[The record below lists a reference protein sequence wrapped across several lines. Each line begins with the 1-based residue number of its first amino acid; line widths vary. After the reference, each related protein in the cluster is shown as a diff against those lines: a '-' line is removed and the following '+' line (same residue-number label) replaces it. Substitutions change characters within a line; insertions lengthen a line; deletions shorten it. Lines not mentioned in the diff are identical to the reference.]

1 MESFSSR
8 FYLAFNDEHSR
19 KRKVKNIEK
28 ISSRAPS
35 KPDSNLFVS
44 AKWFHHLSAYSN
56 ILFIFYENTFCLSID
71 SVRCHSITQPAKGK
85 KMFSLKESYTGVD
98 VNIGWS
104 RRRGEKVNEKWF
116 KFRCLFHSVC
126 VFLSCTLFSF
136 VFFII
141 NSFPFHPFFN
151 IVLKCLD
158 LFAISSTHNLL
169 KLPEIPF
176 FARLDTSLI
185 DFFFK
190 MQQAKRDQKT
200 FFTTTPNTS
209 QYPVYITSVSCSTL
223 DENLT
228 IGGPEK
234 EFTWIMSMA
243 KKEN

>member
-8 FYLAFNDEHSR
+8 FCLAFNDEHSR
-19 KRKVKNIEK
+19 RRKVKNIEK

-71 SVRCHSITQPAKGK
+71 SGRCHSITHPRKAARKCSRWK
-85 KMFSLKESYTGVD
+85 NHIRVD

-104 RRRGEKVNEKWF
+104 RRRDEKVNEKWF

-126 VFLSCTLFSF
+126 VFILHV
-136 VFFII
+136 VFFRIFII

-158 LFAISSTHNLL
+158 LFTISSTHNLL
-169 KLPEIPF
+169 KLPLRVRPVEP
-176 FARLDTSLI
+176 RLVTSIENDASRCVPSSYLK
-185 DFFFK
+185 FK
-190 MQQAKRDQKT
+190 IKVLRS
-200 FFTTTPNTS
+200 F
-209 QYPVYITSVSCSTL
+209 
-223 DENLT
+223 
-228 IGGPEK
+228 
-234 EFTWIMSMA
+234 
-243 KKEN
+243 

>member
-1 MESFSSR
+1 MLLIKIVEYDGEDYCWIKNSECFQLLDAFRKLRFTDWIESGNCGIILIEFC
-8 FYLAFNDEHSR
+8 LAFNDEHSR

-104 RRRGEKVNEKWF
+104 RRKGRKVNEKWF

-126 VFLSCTLFSF
+126 VFHPARYFLSYF
-136 VFFII
+136 
-141 NSFPFHPFFN
+141 
-151 IVLKCLD
+151 
-158 LFAISSTHNLL
+158 LL
-169 KLPEIPF
+169 
-176 FARLDTSLI
+176 
-185 DFFFK
+185 
-190 MQQAKRDQKT
+190 
-200 FFTTTPNTS
+200 
-209 QYPVYITSVSCSTL
+209 
-223 DENLT
+223 
-228 IGGPEK
+228 
-234 EFTWIMSMA
+234 
-243 KKEN
+243 